1 MSRSSTERD
10 EMDEPLL
17 LAVLAE
23 MDRTDEE
30 DVVVENEVASFEE
43 ESSLFISVM
52 VAVDSEE
59 GCRTGRNRR
68 S

>member
-1 MSRSSTERD
+1 MSRSSTERE
-10 EMDEPLL
+10 EMEEPLL

-23 MDRTDEE
+23 IDRTDEE

-59 GCRTGRNRR
+59 GWRTGRKRR